1 MTLLFSLSDRT
12 DYPYHTSNN
21 QSFDDRLY
29 TTGNIAAHKYI
40 AKNHHKDMGEDQRLS
55 TQTSAVSPAQT
66 KHDGKNG
73 QGFHAWDSEEN
84 QIYGFNLPSSG
95 RLRTRDGTV
104 STAQIIPASLLGLV

>member
-40 AKNHHKDMGEDQRLS
+40 AKNHHKDMSEDQRLS
-55 TQTSAVSPAQT
+55 NQTSAVSPAQT
-66 KHDGKNG
+66 KYDGKNG
-73 QGFHAWDSEEN
+73 QGFHAWDSEEK

-104 STAQIIPASLLGLV
+104 SIAQNFLASLMGLV